1 MFTVV
6 QIEGEWRRFFLL
18 VRTSNVLSLLV
29 GCCRETPHFP
39 QGSDQFRGLFPSP
52 PFPLEKAA
60 FIKRFA
66 QIGPLRGKKPD
77 LPHLR
82 REKNIKKQLLLLA
95 DWGKNVH
102 TKRRGAENCPD
113 REGKKNAG
121 GMRGGRRKNNSE
133 ISYSGGRTKEEK
145 EGKPPW
151 HIRN

>member
-82 REKNIKKQLLLLA
+82 RGKNIKKATAAAWRLGQKCPHKKEGGRKLPRPRGEEECGGNEGREEEKQFRDKLF
-95 DWGKNVH
+95 
-102 TKRRGAENCPD
+102 RGAG
-113 REGKKNAG
+113 EGG
-121 GMRGGRRKNNSE
+121 GGGKAALA
-133 ISYSGGRTKEEK
+133 Y
-145 EGKPPW
+145 
-151 HIRN
+151 

>member
-66 QIGPLRGKKPD
+66 QIGPLRGKAGSP
-77 LPHLR
+77 
-82 REKNIKKQLLLLA
+82 
-95 DWGKNVH
+95 
-102 TKRRGAENCPD
+102 TFT
-113 REGKKNAG
+113 EGKKYKKA
-121 GMRGGRRKNNSE
+121 
-133 ISYSGGRTKEEK
+133 TAAAC
-145 EGKPPW
+145 
-151 HIRN
+151 